1 MGGERRNRM
10 LVCGMRKLTVR
21 NKVKRITNAC
31 KYSLEQRS
39 GGMIGRSDD
48 RRTCR
53 REERDFC

>member
-1 MGGERRNRM
+1 M

-21 NKVKRITNAC
+21 NKIKRITNAC
-31 KYSLEQRS
+31 QHSQEQGS

-53 REERDFC
+53 REERGFC

>member
-1 MGGERRNRM
+1 M

-31 KYSLEQRS
+31 KYSPEQRS

-53 REERDFC
+53 REERGFC